1 MQSSL
6 ASGGLGLSLSDK
18 SFIDGTLG
26 TVVSV
31 AGGLVGGYYASRM
44 GLKRSLLFMALCM
57 NIPHLC
63 YIILSHLVTPTAPL
77 AMSTVYILVS
87 IEKFGYN
94 FGFVGNM
101 LYMMQQIAP
110 GKYKMTHYAFATAFM
125 NLVLVPTQSISG
137 KLADMMGYK
146 SFFIFVLV
154 ASIPSVIAA
163 WKAPVPNPPDVA
175 QEGEGEG
182 EPPTAQAATA

>member
-1 MQSSL
+1 V
-6 ASGGLGLSLSDK
+6 GLRK
-18 SFIDGTLG
+18 
-26 TVVSV
+26 
-31 AGGLVGGYYASRM
+31 
-44 GLKRSLLFMALCM
+44 SLLIMALCM
-57 NIPHLC
+57 NIPHVC
-63 YIILSHLVTPTAPL
+63 YIALSHLVTPTTPVS
-77 AMSTVYILVS
+77 MKMVYLLVS

-146 SFFIFVLV
+146 TFFIFVLV

-163 WKAPVPNPPDVA
+163 WKAPFPNPPDVS
-175 QEGEGEG
+175 GEGEG
-182 EPPTAQAATA
+182 ESEPPASPAQPAPI